1 MRRAVC
7 VTGWLMVGALA
18 GPGRLA
24 GQAALPPADSAILN
38 SQPLKRL
45 VLAPSLLR
53 RLSLLAAGLDRE
65 VVLCLQGTVVG
76 DTALLRECAMPDIVP
91 SSVAGVTP
99 LPCPP
104 ATTLAVWHNH
114 PWVGP
119 DSSFGLRTP
128 EDLCSLSQPDLRTVV
143 ADSIPF
149 AVVSVGRAAQPIV
162 CWWRRGPAGVNPP
175 VEFLPRVPRPWLPR
189 PGAPRAPRPPP
200 PPPPGPLAPGRALFP
215 PRASARPRS
224 FASSKAAQRLANR
237 AIASWTVS
245 SSESPNGMGSYGSK
259 NSLTMPSVSG
269 SSSSIRRLT
278 ALHTSRSWAT
288 RRERRN
294 RP

>member
-1 MRRAVC
+1 MRRALC
-7 VTGWLMVGALA
+7 VTVWLTIGTLA
-18 GPGRLA
+18 APGRAA
-24 GQAALPPADSAILN
+24 GRAPLTPAGSAILN

-76 DTALLRECAMPDIVP
+76 DTALLREFAMPDIVH
-91 SSVAGVTP
+91 SSVDAVTP

-149 AVVSVGRAAQPIV
+149 AVVSVGRTAQPIV
-162 CWWRRGPAGVNPP
+162 CWWRRGQAGGDRPP
-175 VEFLPRVPRPWLPR
+175 EFPSRLPR
-189 PGAPRAPRPPP
+189 ARAP
-200 PPPPGPLAPGRALFP
+200 
-215 PRASARPRS
+215 
-224 FASSKAAQRLANR
+224 
-237 AIASWTVS
+237 
-245 SSESPNGMGSYGSK
+245 
-259 NSLTMPSVSG
+259 
-269 SSSSIRRLT
+269 
-278 ALHTSRSWAT
+278 
-288 RRERRN
+288 
-294 RP
+294 

>member
-7 VTGWLMVGALA
+7 VVVSLMVGALA
-18 GPGRLA
+18 APAPARGP
-24 GQAALPPADSAILN
+24 AALAPADAAILN

-53 RLSLLAAGLDRE
+53 RLSLLGAGLDGE

-76 DTALLRECAMPDIVP
+76 DTALLREFAMPDIVR
-91 SSVAGVTP
+91 SSVDAVTP

-149 AVVSVGRAAQPIV
+149 AVVSVGRTVQPIV
-162 CWWRRGPAGVNPP
+162 CWWRRGQAGGERPREVPP
-175 VEFLPRVPRPWLPR
+175 PIPP
-189 PGAPRAPRPPP
+189 PGAPAAGGRGGPARPPGAPPRPSAG
-200 PPPPGPLAPGRALFP
+200 GPKDFP
-215 PRASARPRS
+215 PRR
-224 FASSKAAQRLANR
+224 
-237 AIASWTVS
+237 
-245 SSESPNGMGSYGSK
+245 
-259 NSLTMPSVSG
+259 
-269 SSSSIRRLT
+269 
-278 ALHTSRSWAT
+278 
-288 RRERRN
+288 
-294 RP
+294 

>member
-7 VTGWLMVGALA
+7 VVVWLMVGALPA
-18 GPGRLA
+18 TAPAA
-24 GQAALPPADSAILN
+24 GQAALTPADSAILN

-76 DTALLRECAMPDIVP
+76 DTALVGEFAMPDIVH
-91 SSVAGVTP
+91 SSVDAVTP

-149 AVVSVGRAAQPIV
+149 AVVSVGRAAQPII
-162 CWWRRGPAGVNPP
+162 CWWRRVQAVVNRH
-175 VEFLPRVPRPWLPR
+175 VKFLPRFPRQWTAVE
-189 PGAPRAPRPPP
+189 G
-200 PPPPGPLAPGRALFP
+200 GGGR
-215 PRASARPRS
+215 
-224 FASSKAAQRLANR
+224 
-237 AIASWTVS
+237 
-245 SSESPNGMGSYGSK
+245 
-259 NSLTMPSVSG
+259 
-269 SSSSIRRLT
+269 
-278 ALHTSRSWAT
+278 
-288 RRERRN
+288 
-294 RP
+294 

>member
-1 MRRAVC
+1 MGFASRVPA
-7 VTGWLMVGALA
+7 WLLLATLVVVGSASA
-18 GPGRLA
+18 
-24 GQAALPPADSAILN
+24 QAALTPADSAILN

-65 VVLCLQGTVVG
+65 VVLCLQGAVVG
-76 DTALLRECAMPDIVP
+76 DTALVQEFAMPDIVH
-91 SSVAGVTP
+91 SSADAVTP

-162 CWWRRGPAGVNPP
+162 CWWRRVQAVVNRH
-175 VEFLPRVPRPWLPR
+175 VKFLPRFPRQWLEL
-189 PGAPRAPRPPP
+189 PGLAGAAS
-200 PPPPGPLAPGRALFP
+200 GP
-215 PRASARPRS
+215 
-224 FASSKAAQRLANR
+224 
-237 AIASWTVS
+237 
-245 SSESPNGMGSYGSK
+245 
-259 NSLTMPSVSG
+259 
-269 SSSSIRRLT
+269 
-278 ALHTSRSWAT
+278 
-288 RRERRN
+288 
-294 RP
+294 